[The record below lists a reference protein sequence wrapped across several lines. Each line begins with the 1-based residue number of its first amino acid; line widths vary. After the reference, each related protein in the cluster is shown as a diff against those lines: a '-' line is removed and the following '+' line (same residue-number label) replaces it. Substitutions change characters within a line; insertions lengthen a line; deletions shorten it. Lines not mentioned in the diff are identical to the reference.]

1 MWTGDLVKDMVEYLP
16 NLLGDYAYIYNK
28 LLADINDFSRITIDE
43 RKYIWSL
50 DNIKYFQN

>member
-1 MWTGDLVKDMVEYLP
+1 MWTEDLDKDMVEYLP

-28 LLADINDFSRITIDE
+28 LLADINDFSRIKNE
-43 RKYIWSL
+43 CKYIWSL